1 VPRGGK
7 RQGTPGKGYANRTDL
22 GTDPNMGQNTAATGG
37 LTAPAPVTQSGPER
51 PQVLSRTPDDSPML
65 TAPSQRPGEP
75 ITAGLDFG
83 AGPDSSALG
92 MQSYS
97 QQRQA
102 DIDMMKAH
110 LPMLKAATKFK
121 GAPETFIGLVN
132 YLSRL

>member
-1 VPRGGK
+1 MPRGGK
-7 RQGTPGKGYANRTDL
+7 RQGTPGKGYSNRTDL
-22 GTDPNMGQNTAATGG
+22 GADPNMGRNTAATGG
-37 LTAPAPVTQSGPER
+37 MDAPAPVTQGAPER

-65 TAPSQRPGEP
+65 TAPSQRPDEP

-83 AGPDSSALG
+83 AGPGSDALG

-97 QQRQA
+97 QQRQS
-102 DIDMMKAH
+102 DIDAIRAH

-121 GAPETFIGLVN
+121 GAPETYIGLVN